1 MIDPDEDE
9 INDQLVS
16 SWGELISL
24 PRRPSHIEAQ
34 EPAYIRYTAPS
45 LLNKHPRPYVI
56 TYEKRFVISA
66 SGTTGFRTWEAA
78 LHLGTLLSTPA
89 GKALIQGK
97 NVLEIGC
104 GVGFLAMYCLK
115 CLDVQTITACDMEQG
130 LIDSMNHCLDRN
142 GLDPQRITGRLWDWS
157 QPFSANAKQGEPTT
171 FDVAIGA
178 DLIYDPDVIP
188 LLLSAI
194 QDLFKNHG
202 IKQFVISATLRNR
215 ATFEMFLHGCGT

>member
-1 MIDPDEDE
+1 
-9 INDQLVS
+9 
-16 SWGELISL
+16 
-24 PRRPSHIEAQ
+24 
-34 EPAYIRYTAPS
+34 
-45 LLNKHPRPYVI
+45 
-56 TYEKRFVISA
+56 
-66 SGTTGFRTWEAA
+66 
-78 LHLGTLLSTPA
+78 
-89 GKALIQGK
+89 
-97 NVLEIGC
+97 
-104 GVGFLAMYCLK
+104 MYCLK

-157 QPFSANAKQGEPTT
+157 QPFSANAKQGESTT

-178 DLIYDPDVIP
+178 DLVWNWPPFFFPPFFHCIIVDSNAYHQIYDPDVIP